1 MSSLIPRRLPGP
13 CSGPRRSRGIAITL
27 LAVLA
32 TLLITSCPAAQAAD
46 PPIFEDRLAEVL
58 RLRCAKCHGAET
70 QKGDFALHTP
80 EALRKGAE
88 SGPVLSPGEPDDS
101 RLYEVVSTG
110 IMPPP
115 GETPLTATERELLHD
130 WLAGG
135 ARFREATPAEQVT
148 EHQALP
154 ILWLRCTVCHG
165 GRQRE
170 ADLDLRTRDSLL
182 RGGRS
187 GPAIVP
193 GDPAASR
200 LLSRMHAGE
209 MPPKERLTLAM
220 VKPVEPDELET
231 LTRWI
236 AAGAPAAPPSDDRA
250 GQLDD
255 PLVRPADR
263 EFWSFRPPRRPP
275 LPSPS
280 DPSAAHNP
288 IDLFLLERLEAV
300 DLRFNPPAT
309 PAQLLRRAS
318 FDLTGL
324 PPSPAD
330 QQAFA
335 AELPPG
341 ATTVS
346 ADTWA
351 RWVDRLLATPQYG
364 ERWGRIWLDVA
375 GYADCEGR
383 REQHLPRPF
392 AWKYRDYV
400 VRSLNADKPYDQF
413 LVEQLAGDDLVDYRG
428 AAEITPE
435 IEDLLVATAFLRM
448 APDPTWANLT
458 GFVPDRLEVIA
469 DSLDVL
475 AGGVLGLSLKCARCH
490 SHKFDPLPQRD
501 YYRLAAVFKGA
512 WDEHNWLKPETAGF
526 GGALNAGL
534 AERLL
539 PHVRS
544 SERRL
549 WETTTAELDR
559 QIAELQQQEPGPPR
573 DEQLRKLQASRPR
586 EPRLFALWDDGDP
599 SPTWIYRR
607 GDYRHPGHPVEPG
620 VPAVLHEPGYSF
632 QPKPPY
638 PGSTSTGRR
647 LAFARWL
654 TQPHHPLT
662 ARVLVNR
669 AWHHHFGQGLVRTLG
684 NFGTK
689 GDRPSHPELLD
700 WLSCEFVDRGWSLK
714 ELHRLILTSA
724 AWQQSS
730 QVSDL
735 AASRDPDRRLVSRQA
750 LRRLYAEQ
758 LGDTLRLAAG
768 QLDPRPGGPPDPVQ
782 IHPDGLVTA
791 GPRRGLYNQQ
801 LRKFPVTLL
810 DSFDLPQMNPNCLAR
825 HESLVAPQA
834 LHLLNDSGVRE
845 WARQAA
851 ERAANREPAETV
863 NELMRRLVGRPPTA
877 AEQDL
882 LLSHLAELTAAWRQE
897 PGLSPELADQR
908 ARQTLAHALLNSALF
923 LYID

>member
-1 MSSLIPRRLPGP
+1 MPSPLPGP
-13 CSGPRRSRGIAITL
+13 RRIRGLVTPLVAL
-27 LAVLA
+27 LAA
-32 TLLITSCPAAQAAD
+32 LLTTSPPAARGAD
-46 PPIFEDRLAEVL
+46 PPLFEDRLAEVL
-58 RLRCAKCHGAET
+58 RQRCGKCHGAET
-70 QKGDFALHTP
+70 QKGAFALHTP

-88 SGPVLSPGEPDDS
+88 SGPVLSPGDPADS
-101 RLYEVVSTG
+101 RLYEVVETG
-110 IMPPP
+110 VMPPP
-115 GETPLTATERELLHD
+115 GETPLTAVERQLLHD
-130 WLAGG
+130 WLEGG
-135 ARFREATPAEQVT
+135 ARFREAPPAPQIT
-148 EHQALP
+148 AHQALP

-165 GRQRE
+165 GRKRE

-193 GDPAASR
+193 GDPATSR
-200 LLSRMHAGE
+200 LLLRLHAGE
-209 MPPKERLTLAM
+209 MPPKEQLTLAM

-263 EFWSFRPPRRPP
+263 EFWAFRPPHRPP
-275 LPSPS
+275 LPRPG
-280 DPSAAHNP
+280 AAAVPHNP
-288 IDLFLLERLEAV
+288 IDLFLLERLEPV
-300 DLRFNPPAT
+300 GLGFNPPAH
-309 PAQLLRRAS
+309 PDQLLRRAS
-318 FDLTGL
+318 FALTGL
-324 PPSPAD
+324 PPSPA
-330 QQAFA
+330 QQQDFA

-346 ADTWA
+346 EEAWA
-351 RWVDRLLATPQYG
+351 RLIDRLLASPQYG
-364 ERWGRIWLDVA
+364 ERWGRIWLDLA

-413 LVEQLAGDDLVDYRG
+413 LIEQLAGDDLVDYRG

-435 IEDLLVATAFLRM
+435 IEDLLVATGFLRM

-475 AGGVLGLSLKCARCH
+475 AGGVLGLTLKCARCH

-539 PHVRS
+539 PHVRT

-549 WETTTAELDR
+549 WESTVADLYR
-559 QIAELQQQEPGPPR
+559 QVALVQQQEPGPQR
-573 DEQLRKLQASRPR
+573 DEQLRQLQAKRPR
-586 EPRLFALWDDGDP
+586 EPRLFALWDSGDP

-607 GDYRHPGHPVEPG
+607 GDYRHPGLPVEPG
-620 VPAVLHEPGYSF
+620 VPAVLHEPG
-632 QPKPPY
+632 QPLPIPP
-638 PGSTSTGRR
+638 PPLNTTSTGRR

-654 TQPHHPLT
+654 TQPRHPLT
-662 ARVLVNR
+662 SRVLVNR
-669 AWHHHFGQGLVRTLG
+669 VWHHHFGQGLVRTLG

-724 AWQQSS
+724 AWRQSS
-730 QVSDL
+730 QVTDR
-735 AASRDPDRRLVSRQA
+735 AATHDPDRRLVSRQA
-750 LRRLYAEQ
+750 LRRLDAEQ

-768 QLDPRPGGPPDPVQ
+768 QLDLRPGGPADPVQ
-782 IHPDGLVTA
+782 IHPEGLVTA

-810 DSFDLPQMNPNCLAR
+810 ESFDLPQLNPNCLAR

-851 ERAANREPAETV
+851 EQSAGRDPAETTSQ
-863 NELMRRLVGRPPTA
+863 LMRRLVGRPPTP
-877 AEQDL
+877 AEQTL
-882 LLSHLAELTAAWRQE
+882 LLSHLAELTAAWQQE
-897 PGLSPELADQR
+897 PGLSVELAEQR